1 MRPTSVDALIVSLRI
16 DRRQFLRAVA
26 AALVSMQVPGL
37 RSTNA
42 RAEAASLDP
51 AVVQTMEAFADT
63 LIPGEKRSAADRT
76 VAGAG
81 VGAGAVQAGAIDLLC
96 SERSGLAPF
105 LPVLSTAIDASV
117 TTYAAERGI
126 MLDPAVPPLVA
137 LDFAARTALLVE
149 LLAAAGPL
157 QVPFLLLALIVFV
170 AYHAA
175 AHLPTVDAVRGHHP
189 GLAAIGFPLPQADG
203 IWRFPD
209 FSYRRRLARRH
220 PRTHRDNPA

>member
-1 MRPTSVDALIVSLRI
+1 VNLRI
-16 DRRQFLRAVA
+16 DRRQFLRAVV
-26 AALVSMQVPGL
+26 AALVSTQVPGL

-42 RAEAASLDP
+42 RADAASLDP
-51 AVVQTMEAFADT
+51 AVVQTMEAFADA

-81 VGAGAVQAGAIDLLC
+81 VGPGAVQAGALDLLS
-96 SERSGLAPF
+96 SERSGLAAF
-105 LPVLSTAIDASV
+105 LPVLSDAV
-117 TTYAAERGI
+117 NTGAAAYAAERGI
-126 MLDPAVPPLVA
+126 TLDPALPPLVA
-137 LDFAARTALLVE
+137 LDFAARTAFLVE
-149 LLAAAGPL
+149 LLAAAGPF
-157 QVPFLLLALIVFV
+157 QVPFLLLTLVVFV

-203 IWRFPD
+203 LWRFPD

-220 PRTHRDNPA
+220 PRTHRDNPT